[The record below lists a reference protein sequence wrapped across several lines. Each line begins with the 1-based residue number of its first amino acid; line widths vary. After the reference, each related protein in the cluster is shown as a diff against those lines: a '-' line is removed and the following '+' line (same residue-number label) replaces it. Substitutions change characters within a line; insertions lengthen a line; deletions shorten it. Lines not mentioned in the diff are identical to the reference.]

1 MFELP
6 NKSMYYIHGGIEAC
20 KPNKHTGPEF
30 RTFYSMHYVLHGAGF
45 YKFRNKTYHI
55 KAGQSFL
62 LFPFEKIEYY
72 PDPENPWEYTWVCF
86 AGDIAEK
93 TISYTGFTAD
103 NPVSPI
109 LPRKEFLDNY
119 KALSNIPQTL
129 AENYRIIGTLYHLL
143 ADYIKLYPN
152 ENDSEAEN
160 KIMTKA
166 NLYIAKNYSR
176 CDLSISDIAK
186 DLFISRSYLYKI
198 FYTKYNLS
206 PIQYLTKYRVE
217 NARNMLL
224 STKESVKNIAYSV
237 GYSNPIYFSKVFKQ
251 LIGCSPQEYRDDH
264 KN

>member
-6 NKSMYYIHGGIEAC
+6 NKSLYYIHGGIEAC
-20 KPNKHTGPEF
+20 KSDKHTGPEI
-30 RTFYSMHYVLHGAGF
+30 RTFYALHHVLKGAGF
-45 YKFRNKTYHI
+45 YKLRNKTFHI

-72 PDPENPWEYTWVCF
+72 PDSKDPWEYTWTCF

-93 TISYTGFTAD
+93 TISYTGFTTD

-109 LPRKEFLDNY
+109 LHKEEIIEKY
-119 KALSNIPQTL
+119 KLLSDIPKSL
-129 AENYRIIGTLYHLL
+129 SENYEVIGVLYQLL
-143 ADYIKLYPN
+143 ADYIRCFPN
-152 ENDSEAEN
+152 TDYSEAEN

-166 NLYIAKNYSR
+166 TLYIAKNYSR

-186 DLFISRSYLYKI
+186 ELFISRSYLYKI

-224 STKESVKNIAYSV
+224 STKESIKNIAYSV

-251 LIGCSPQEYRDDH
+251 LLGCSPQEYRDDH
-264 KN
+264 KT